1 MMMRH
6 PDCRRCWSNSLREG
20 RHPERSEGAPE

>member
-6 PDCRRCWSNSLREG
+6 SDCRRCWSNSLREG